1 MIKNLIKLTLATLL
15 AACLTQTSQAQYPL
29 SATGY
34 TNLTV
39 TVVAKTN
46 IVASAITATSFF
58 NAPAGRTVWSMTIS
72 NAGAEAIRYDF
83 GVQPTTNNIT
93 LAGNSELL
101 EPGAVLTY
109 PTTTLNFIP
118 PVPLIAKAT
127 NNATGSLVI
136 KAWTH

>member
-1 MIKNLIKLTLATLL
+1 MIKNILKAIVTSLL
-15 AACLTQTSQAQYPL
+15 LVGLSTQVQSQYPL

-34 TNLTV
+34 TNFTA

-46 IVASAITATSFF
+46 IVSTAIAVTSFF

-72 NAGAEAIRYDF
+72 NAGAEAIRHDF
-83 GVQPTTNNIT
+83 GVQPTTTNIT

-101 EPGAVLTY
+101 EPGAVLTF
-109 PTTTLNFIP
+109 PTTALNFIP

-127 NNATGSLVI
+127 NNATGSLII